1 MSAQSALP
9 AAHEQGKTQAASEL
23 PQRSSKECDR
33 LLDKKRCGLKT
44 RRRGVGRKESH
55 AEDNRQP
62 QDNATIMAGHDTT
75 PPVLEPDLA
84 TARQFLDLL
93 DPSGQYTFQTIADRK
108 GASDG
113 WRLNRV
119 LHGSFDEHADALVSL
134 NILGAGIF
142 VMVNEGDG
150 VTRPGNKTC
159 RAIKNVIRVR
169 SAFVDLDGSP
179 VDPVI
184 EAKVQPS
191 IVVESSPNRWHAYW
205 RLDDCP
211 LGQFKAMQLALAER
225 FGGDPAV
232 NDLCRVMRLP
242 GFIHQKQDPFMTR
255 IVDIHEMKG
264 KQ

>member
-1 MSAQSALP
+1 V
-9 AAHEQGKTQAASEL
+9 
-23 PQRSSKECDR
+23 
-33 LLDKKRCGLKT
+33 KKRCGSKT
-44 RRRGVGRKESH
+44 LRQSAGEKES
-55 AEDNRQP
+55 AAQERNIPLQT
-62 QDNATIMAGHDTT
+62 NVAMTAGDDPTR
-75 PPVLEPDLA
+75 PVIEPDLA

-93 DPSGQYTFQTIADRK
+93 DPHGRFTFQTIADKK

-113 WRLNRV
+113 RRLNRV

-184 EAKVQPS
+184 EANVPPS

-211 LGQFKAMQLALAER
+211 LDQFKAMQLALAER

-264 KQ
+264 KR